1 MENWKKKAYKDN
13 SGYSFLFVIFG
24 VIFIAA
30 IGVIALTMASNYYI
44 TTSVSKKSSA
54 QFYSTES
61 ILQEIRTGLQE
72 YANTTSEKAYTK
84 ALETYSV
91 STSAQRD
98 KKYSIDFLN
107 KLADSLI
114 GTGITW
120 DGTYNM
126 VDLSTAEA
134 EDELRSKLEDPS
146 DYLKFKNNTGYV
158 VDIDKIKALTT
169 KPEAVDTTS
178 VKIELYNDNKI
189 KGINPKGEFRLVLKN
204 LSVNYTD
211 SAGYNSKIKTDI
223 VVNVPKYHLSGDAT
237 INELKNY
244 IVITDN
250 KLNISNSGEHKTD
263 MATLLR
269 GNIYAGYLSGD
280 DKSSIVVN
288 NDMGGSQAQ
297 FFSDRIIARGDLNIK
312 NGSDLTIRGR
322 EGSST
327 SDLWLLDIM
336 LSKGSNSSKYTKLDS
351 NSNAYIQNDLVV
363 DDKNSRVK
371 LSGSYHGYCFNKENT
386 ISTLPA
392 ELRSYYSSAI
402 LINGASTELDTSG
415 LYSLILAGRAF
426 IEKKRVGNTGNM
438 ENITSD
444 IQMGESFSVK
454 GNQVAYM
461 VPEEYINQKMNP
473 VIDGKKGTV
482 DISALQASDIWQYL
496 DSSEPVTENHYNT
509 TMTYFFLKFKDEY
522 NANQYFKKYY
532 QDEDNKTILQDSAKT
547 YITSWDAPSLHL
559 DNSLYLLA
567 GHIMRYYAQ
576 DGDSDLK
583 ETNYFNG
590 SVSPRQNL
598 LNDGIQK
605 GKEFVS
611 RQMSLLAAS
620 GTSEM
625 RLEAESDKA
634 PLVESKIID
643 FSKISGVI
651 SRSYENVG
659 DIYFVDGDTSVSA
672 TTNKGI
678 IVASGNVEVNAD
690 FTGLILAKGQVK
702 VVGKVNAQNDIA
714 MIKTILKN
722 VEKDDEIRDI
732 FYEID
737 KIDSAAVEKISMS
750 DYVSYKNWSKNDD
763 N

>member
-426 IEKKRVGNTGNM
+426 IEKKRVGDTGNM

-547 YITSWDAPSLHL
+547 YMT
-559 DNSLYLLA
+559 Y
-567 GHIMRYYAQ
+567 
-576 DGDSDLK
+576 
-583 ETNYFNG
+583 
-590 SVSPRQNL
+590 
-598 LNDGIQK
+598 
-605 GKEFVS
+605 
-611 RQMSLLAAS
+611 
-620 GTSEM
+620 
-625 RLEAESDKA
+625 
-634 PLVESKIID
+634 
-643 FSKISGVI
+643 
-651 SRSYENVG
+651 
-659 DIYFVDGDTSVSA
+659 
-672 TTNKGI
+672 
-678 IVASGNVEVNAD
+678 
-690 FTGLILAKGQVK
+690 
-702 VVGKVNAQNDIA
+702 
-714 MIKTILKN
+714 
-722 VEKDDEIRDI
+722 
-732 FYEID
+732 
-737 KIDSAAVEKISMS
+737 
-750 DYVSYKNWSKNDD
+750 
-763 N
+763 